1 MNVSE
6 IAIACL
12 EEEEEEEEEEES
24 QKYLPSRLH
33 QDVIRGVSTAKQSML
48 WRVNGSRINNGYATG
63 SNWCPA

>member
-12 EEEEEEEEEEES
+12 EEEEEEEEEES

-48 WRVNGSRINNGYATG
+48 
-63 SNWCPA
+63 